1 MLVFNPLKAGVS
13 PVLFE
18 LDFCCFLGEKRAL
31 NSNVWAS
38 FVLLILAS
46 TLFCDIQS
54 GCTFIVLYTTMS
66 TFCCPTNVYSRT
78 TECL

>member
-38 FVLLILAS
+38 FCAFNTCKYFIL
-46 TLFCDIQS
+46 
-54 GCTFIVLYTTMS
+54 
-66 TFCCPTNVYSRT
+66 
-78 TECL
+78 